1 MLTAL
6 EHLLHNPLPLKLLLA
21 QVPFAPTL
29 LSPLTSDLQ
38 LVHSVILVTSFVH
51 ILCVIAY
58 LAAVSLSCSLF
69 VTRSNL
75 LHDT

>member
-29 LSPLTSDLQ
+29 LSPLTSDSQ
-38 LVHSVILVTSFVH
+38 LALSVILVTSFVH
-51 ILCVIAY
+51 
-58 LAAVSLSCSLF
+58 VSLLLILMLLLCLAVCS
-69 VTRSNL
+69 
-75 LHDT
+75 